1 MPTEPP
7 PREDTYIFDPES
19 GTEMVRLTKQHRIV
33 TRYMGG
39 LFPEEV
45 DLSAVQRGI
54 ALACGPGGWVLDVAF
69 AYPKIEVVGV
79 DISQA
84 MTSYPRAQT
93 PVQRLYNAA
102 FYTMNILKPLEFD
115 DDSFDFVNARML
127 AGVLSPKDWPGLIQ
141 ECKRIFRPG
150 GMLRLTDADDLG
162 ITTSAALEQFDI
174 NGAKFARQAGL
185 SF

>member
-45 DLSAVQRGI
+45 DLSAVQRVI
-54 ALACGPGGWVLDVAF
+54 DLACAPGGWVLDVAF

-84 MTSYPRAQT
+84 MTSYARAQT
-93 PVQRLYNAA
+93 QVHTLYNPP
-102 FYTMNILKPLEFD
+102 FHTINISNPPPFSIPPS
-115 DDSFDFVNARML
+115 SFV
-127 AGVLSPKDWPGLIQ
+127 
-141 ECKRIFRPG
+141 
-150 GMLRLTDADDLG
+150 
-162 ITTSAALEQFDI
+162 
-174 NGAKFARQAGL
+174 
-185 SF
+185 